1 MVLLWQLTESQVGGG
16 VWFYPF
22 VNILTSHMTDVF
34 LNSHIEGCKSRIVV
48 FQVMSFGVRTMGL
61 QWSASTCT
69 LETRWDTPPTCPLQW
84 KHCVFSHSRLL
95 ATRQMH
101 TPLWSGAISL
111 WRSKPLHRLSLCKKN
126 CVHWRIEDCF
136 VQSLSS
142 LLIVIHDDLIRTWR
156 KCKACASNA
165 DDDRWQ
171 GLLITGVNV
180 QHRYQDLLSVSL
192 HQNTTSYIITY

>member
-34 LNSHIEGCKSRIVV
+34 LNSHIEGFKSRIVV
-48 FQVMSFGVRTMGL
+48 FQVMSFGVRTMGR

-111 WRSKPLHRLSLCKKN
+111 WRSKPLHRLNLCKKN

-142 LLIVIHDDLIRTWR
+142 LLIVIHDAGTQERAYDVLNCYTVMTLIWCTVRFMNIWTMTEL
-156 KCKACASNA
+156 K
-165 DDDRWQ
+165 
-171 GLLITGVNV
+171 
-180 QHRYQDLLSVSL
+180 
-192 HQNTTSYIITY
+192 

>member
-61 QWSASTCT
+61 QWSASIFT

-95 ATRQMH
+95 ATRQIH

-136 VQSLSS
+136 VQSEF
-142 LLIVIHDDLIRTWR
+142 LIDCYSWWSNQDSEKMQSMCF
-156 KCKACASNA
+156 KC
-165 DDDRWQ
+165 RWWQ
-171 GLLITGVNV
+171 MTGTPHNW
-180 QHRYQDLLSVSL
+180 S
-192 HQNTTSYIITY
+192 